1 MPAGAHAVEGTDSSP
16 APPGGRL
23 SVVAMDVR
31 AEELGNFLRARR
43 AELDPAA
50 FDLPP
55 DARRRVPGLRR
66 AEVAAAASISVE
78 YYTRIEQ
85 GRIAVSAPV
94 LADLA
99 DVLRLTN
106 EHRAYL
112 FDLTGKAE
120 TAPPLQR
127 TQVVQPALQRALD
140 DLATTPAFVLGRLT
154 QIIGWNRLGAALIT
168 DFAAIPP
175 GERTFIRLL
184 FADPAMRSLYADWHE
199 VVALAIAQLRGDSA
213 RYPDDPD
220 LGRLVDSLSAEFPEF
235 RATWAA
241 HVVAGRGTG
250 RKTLRHPVV
259 GEVELDWEILASAM
273 DHDQLIV
280 LWTAEPGSDS
290 QARLRRLAGLAG
302 QARPEGR

>member
-1 MPAGAHAVEGTDSSP
+1 MAVGARAVEGTDPSP
-16 APPGGRL
+16 SPSGGRL
-23 SVVAMDVR
+23 PDVAIDVR
-31 AEELGNFLRARR
+31 AAELGDFLRARR

-50 FDLPP
+50 FGIPA

-66 AEVAAAASISVE
+66 GEVAAAASISVE

-94 LADLA
+94 LAELA
-99 DVLRLTN
+99 DVLRLTD
-106 EHRAYL
+106 EHRTYL

-120 TAPPLQR
+120 TAPPLPR
-127 TQVVQPALQRALD
+127 SQVVQPALQRALD

-168 DFAAIPP
+168 DFGAIPTAD
-175 GERTFIRLL
+175 RTFIRLL
-184 FADPAMRSLYADWHE
+184 FADPAMRALYADWSE
-199 VVALAIAQLRGDSA
+199 VVELAIAQLRGDSA

-220 LGRLVDSLSAEFPEF
+220 LRRVVDGMSTEFSEF
-235 RATWAA
+235 RETWAA
-241 HVVAGRGTG
+241 HAVAGRGTG

-273 DHDQLIV
+273 DQDQLIV
-280 LWTAEPGSDS
+280 LWTAEPGSVS
-290 QARLRRLAGLAG
+290 EERLRQLAE
-302 QARPEGR
+302 RTPDR